1 MSDGRADQE
10 SVEEAVFKY
19 VGVDLQGGKHDEGH
33 PHELEAAENKRQAQA
48 RLAHVARDA
57 RARAQAQVQAQAQA
71 QAHAQARAQAQK
83 QSQVRAGAG
92 SSTGGQDQHGQGR
105 DHDQDQHGQGQDAN
119 PDQDQDQDPDQDQ
132 DQAAGSADME
142 WFLRHELGASPS
154 DLDMRGA
161 REPQS
166 VAAAAVAAAFAASQD
181 NKRPRNEGDNG
192 SGRNA
197 ASNVSGPRQHHGNK
211 RFKVPDAR
219 LAGSRVQSKMPHLGA
234 VDPEL
239 ASLDDPEDV
248 TEHEQLVRKAI
259 LDADS
264 IAHHPDFQ
272 HYLNTEDDSDDKAQR
287 MSLLPSKGST
297 VVLGGIHDHG
307 RKIEVLPKVAGGNSV
322 SGVDSHSG
330 SSPGSGS
337 GPGAGLAARS
347 MGRIPSGM
355 SLGAGAGAGAHSEQD
370 ISNMIQDA
378 ATKASDFIS
387 AQNQSTG
394 KSFDAVEEQALE
406 HFVGDYQAIKNLS
419 RRQICERIW
428 SNERRKD
435 DFWTNIC
442 KVLPYR
448 TRSSVYKHVRRKYH
462 IFEQRGKWTPEED
475 QELAQLC
482 MEKEGQWSEI
492 GKTLGRMPEDCRDR
506 WRNYV
511 KCGNNRASNKW
522 SPQEE
527 EHLKQVISELLD
539 SVEPQDDQ
547 SYDTDEVH
555 MDGKAKAGKKKKQ
568 DSKDTINWTVVSERM
583 GGTRSRIQCRY
594 KWNKLLKKQA
604 MSKIKSISEDD
615 KTWILEKLR
624 DMGFTEDSQ
633 VDWDELATL
642 MPGRQWSGTELKL
655 CYEKLRTGVKYYKDR
670 TINQICKEL
679 IGARDEGLP
688 LESESK
694 L

>member
-119 PDQDQDQDPDQDQ
+119 PVQDQDQDPDQDQ

>member
-71 QAHAQARAQAQK
+71 QARAQAQT

-92 SSTGGQDQHGQGR
+92 SSTGGQDQHGQGQ

-119 PDQDQDQDPDQDQ
+119 PVQDQDQDPDQDQ

-181 NKRPRNEGDNG
+181 NKRPRNEDDNG

-287 MSLLPSKGST
+287 MSLLSSKGST

-307 RKIEVLPKVAGGNSV
+307 RKIEVLPKVAGRNSV

-355 SLGAGAGAGAHSEQD
+355 TLGAGAGAGAHSEQD